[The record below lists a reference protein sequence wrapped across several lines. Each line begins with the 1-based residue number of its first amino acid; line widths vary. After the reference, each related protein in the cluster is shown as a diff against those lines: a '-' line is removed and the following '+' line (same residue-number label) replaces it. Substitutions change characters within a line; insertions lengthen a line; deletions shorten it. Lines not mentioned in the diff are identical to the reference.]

1 MKRIVHLTTIF
12 LSLSLLTSCID
23 SGKVKE
29 KIQLA
34 KEKIAE
40 KKAEVKAKA
49 GEPSRTSAQEKALDT
64 ENPWYTRDFRMELT
78 VELAGGVSNAIIQ
91 KSGDVLYNKFWNKSG
106 GGEKVFIIGD
116 DDIKAYLINSSTKMA
131 QLQKTYTKSY
141 AEVFRDNFVQSL
153 GIIYLPSAKKKEMN
167 QTFVKTETEESVEVV
182 DEKWNGFDC
191 EKITRVSVTKSD
203 ASAGLKAI
211 GALIGKKELG
221 SFVKDSGLGDTK
233 TTDIYWLHK
242 ETGAV
247 LHREYKMDS
256 QNQGLS
262 QFVTQMGAMPTVSVF
277 TLNPD
282 PSLIPT
288 SLEGYKL
295 VE

>member
-1 MKRIVHLTTIF
+1 MKRILYLTTVF
-12 LSLSLLTSCID
+12 LSLSLFTSCLD

-29 KIQLA
+29 KIQAA

-40 KKAEVKAKA
+40 RKAKA

-64 ENPWYTRDFRMELT
+64 ENPWYARDFRMELT

-91 KSGDVLYNKFWNKSG
+91 KSDDVLYYKLWNKSG
-106 GGEKVFIIGD
+106 GGERLFIIGD
-116 DDIKAYLINSSTKMA
+116 GEIKSYLINSSTKMA

-141 AEVFRDNFVQSL
+141 AEVFRDNFAQAT
-153 GIIYLPSAKKKEMN
+153 GIIYLPSAANKKKQDN
-167 QTFVKTETEESVEVV
+167 SFVKTETEESVDVTDEV
-182 DEKWNGFDC
+182 WNGFEC
-191 EKITRVSVTKSD
+191 EKITKISVTKND
-203 ASAGLKAI
+203 ASDGLKAL
-211 GALIGKKELG
+211 GALLGKKDELG
-221 SFVKDSGLGDTK
+221 GFVKESGLAEMK
-233 TTDIYWLHK
+233 TIDIHWLHK

-256 QNQGLS
+256 QNSGLS
-262 QFVTQMGAMPTVSVF
+262 QFVTQMGAMPTVNVF
-277 TLNPD
+277 KLNPD
-282 PSLIPT
+282 PSLIPA

>member
-1 MKRIVHLTTIF
+1 MKRILYLTTIF
-12 LSLSLLTSCID
+12 LSLSLLASCID

-29 KIQLA
+29 KIQVA

-40 KKAEVKAKA
+40 KKAKA
-49 GEPSRTSAQEKALDT
+49 GTPSRTSAQEKALDK

-78 VELAGGVSNAIIQ
+78 VELAGGVTNAIIQ

-116 DDIKAYLINSSTKMA
+116 EDIKAYLINSSTKMA

-141 AEVFRDNFVQSL
+141 AEVFRDNFAQTL
-153 GIIYLPSAKKKEMN
+153 GIIYLPSATNKKKADN
-167 QTFVKTETEESVEVV
+167 SFVQTDTEESVEVV

-191 EKITRVSVTKSD
+191 EKITKVSVTKSD
-203 ASAGLKAI
+203 ASAGLKAL
-211 GALIGKKELG
+211 GAILGKKDELSG
-221 SFVKDSGLGDTK
+221 FVKESGLAETK

-262 QFVTQMGAMPTVSVF
+262 QFVTQLGAMPTVSVF
-277 TLNPD
+277 TLDPD
-282 PSLIPT
+282 PSLIPA

>member
-1 MKRIVHLTTIF
+1 MKRILYLTTIF
-12 LSLSLLTSCID
+12 LSLSLLASCID

-29 KIQLA
+29 KIQVA

-40 KKAEVKAKA
+40 KKAKA
-49 GEPSRTSAQEKALDT
+49 GTPSRTSAQEKALDK

-78 VELAGGVSNAIIQ
+78 VELAGGVTNAIIQ

-116 DDIKAYLINSSTKMA
+116 EDIKAYLINSSTKMA
-131 QLQKTYTKSY
+131 QHQKTYTKSY
-141 AEVFRDNFVQSL
+141 AEVFRDNFAQTL
-153 GIIYLPSAKKKEMN
+153 GIIYLPSATNKKKADN
-167 QTFVKTETEESVEVV
+167 SFVQTDTEESVEVV

-191 EKITRVSVTKSD
+191 EKITKVSVTKSD
-203 ASAGLKAI
+203 ASAGLKAL
-211 GALIGKKELG
+211 GAILGKKDELSG
-221 SFVKDSGLGDTK
+221 FVKESGLAETK
-233 TTDIYWLHK
+233 TTDVYWLHK

-262 QFVTQMGAMPTVSVF
+262 QFVTQLGAMPTVSVF
-277 TLNPD
+277 TLDPD
-282 PSLIPT
+282 PSLIPV

>member
-1 MKRIVHLTTIF
+1 MMKRIVQLFTIV
-12 LSLSLLTSCID
+12 LSFSLLTSCID

-29 KIQLA
+29 KIQVA

-40 KKAEVKAKA
+40 RKAKA
-49 GEPSRTSAQEKALDT
+49 GEPSRTTAQEKALDKD
-64 ENPWYTRDFRMELT
+64 NPWYTRDFRMELT
-78 VELAGGVSNAIIQ
+78 VELMGGVSNAIIQ

-116 DDIKAYLINSSTKMA
+116 EDIKAYLINSSTKMA

-141 AEVFRDNFVQSL
+141 AEVFRDNFVQTM
-153 GIIYLPSAKKKEMN
+153 GIIYLPSATNQKKADN
-167 QTFVKTETEESVEVV
+167 SFVQTDTEESLEVV

-191 EKITRVSVTKSD
+191 EKITKVTVTKSD
-203 ASAGLKAI
+203 ASAGLKAL
-211 GALIGKKELG
+211 GALIGKKDELG
-221 SFVKDSGLGDTK
+221 GFVKESGLAETK
-233 TTDIYWLHK
+233 ATDIYWLHK

-256 QNQGLS
+256 QNQGLG

-277 TLNPD
+277 TLDPD

>member
-1 MKRIVHLTTIF
+1 M
-12 LSLSLLTSCID
+12 
-23 SGKVKE
+23 
-29 KIQLA
+29 A

-40 KKAEVKAKA
+40 KKAKA
-49 GEPSRTSAQEKALDT
+49 GTPSRTSAQEKALDK
-64 ENPWYTRDFRMELT
+64 ENPWYARDFRMELT
-78 VELAGGVSNAIIQ
+78 VELAGGVTNAIIQ

-116 DDIKAYLINSSTKMA
+116 EDVKAYLINSSTKMA

-141 AEVFRDNFVQSL
+141 AEVFRDNFAQTL
-153 GIIYLPSAKKKEMN
+153 GIIYLPSATNKKKADN
-167 QTFVKTETEESVEVV
+167 SFVQTDTEESVEVV

-191 EKITRVSVTKSD
+191 EKITKVSVTKSD
-203 ASAGLKAI
+203 ASAGLKAL
-211 GALIGKKELG
+211 GAILGKKDELSG
-221 SFVKDSGLGDTK
+221 FVKESGLAETK
-233 TTDIYWLHK
+233 TTDVYWLHK

-262 QFVTQMGAMPTVSVF
+262 QFVTQLGAMPTVSVF
-277 TLNPD
+277 TLDPD
-282 PSLIPT
+282 PSLIPV